1 MLVKYITSS
10 FKHNYSVYE
19 TMRPV
24 LVDLKDR
31 MKKKKKVAG
40 FKITV
45 SGRFKKSTKG
55 YIDEKKDG
63 QLLIGTQ
70 TAAIDYCSS
79 LHKTKYGVCTVN
91 V

>member
-1 MLVKYITSS
+1 LFPKFVKKLELNVFKINMHSIRADIVSKYITSS

-31 MKKKKKVAG
+31 MKKKKVAG

-45 SGRFKKSTKG
+45 SGRFKRAQRAT
-55 YIDEKKDG
+55 Y
-63 QLLIGTQ
+63 
-70 TAAIDYCSS
+70 
-79 LHKTKYGVCTVN
+79 
-91 V
+91 